1 MKNTMV
7 VFGIAAAMMSGAAFA
22 AQDGFYI
29 GATLGRS
36 SVGSPTPNLI
46 LTKSTDTVGGVLA
59 GYQFNKNWGAEIFYS
74 GAGKYTGVNAA
85 GTVTGS
91 GKSDVWGL
99 DAVGTLPLSDS
110 FSLYG
115 KLGVARVKSSV
126 STVPASTLAG
136 ASRTA
141 ATYGLGGTYSFN
153 QSFSIR
159 LGWDHYGASTTGGSG
174 VIGAKDN
181 YNSNVYSLAAVFGF

>member
-1 MKNTMV
+1 MKHTMV
-7 VFGIAAAMMSGAAFA
+7 ALSIAAAMVSGTVLA

-29 GATLGRS
+29 GASLGRS
-36 SVGSPTPNLI
+36 SAGSPTPNLI

-59 GYQFNKNWGAEIFYS
+59 GYNFNKNWGAELFYS

-85 GTVTGS
+85 GTVRGN
-91 GKSDVWGL
+91 GKADVWGL
-99 DAVGTLPLSDS
+99 DAVGTLPISDS

-115 KLGVARVKSSV
+115 KLGVAKAKSSV

-136 ASRTA
+136 ANRTA
-141 ATYGLGGTYSFN
+141 VTYGLGGSYNFT
-153 QSFSIR
+153 QSFGIR
-159 LGWDHYGASTTGGSG
+159 LGWDHYGAATTGGSG
-174 VIGAKDN
+174 VVGAKDN